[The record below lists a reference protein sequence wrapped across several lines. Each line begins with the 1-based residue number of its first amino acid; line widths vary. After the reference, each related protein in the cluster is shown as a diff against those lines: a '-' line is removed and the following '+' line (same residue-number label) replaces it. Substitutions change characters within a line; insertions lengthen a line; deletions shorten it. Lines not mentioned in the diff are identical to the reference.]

1 MANTQTHSAPNVDAA
16 FEQVKD
22 LNEQFLAAARK
33 AGNIAVDSYEKTVK
47 RAIDFEVKV
56 ASLSQQEW
64 LKSLIEAQAD
74 YARGLTES
82 YTTTARTLLK

>member
-1 MANTQTHSAPNVDAA
+1 M
-16 FEQVKD
+16 
-22 LNEQFLAAARK
+22 
-33 AGNIAVDSYEKTVK
+33 
-47 RAIDFEVKV
+47 V